1 MGIMRTAL
9 LWASENQWMRRNVP
23 RRGFVRQALKRFMPG
38 EDVADAVEAAKSF
51 RERDIS
57 TIFTHLGE
65 NITDL
70 SEAGEAAKHYL
81 VVLDWIAAEKLPTEI
96 SLKLT
101 QIGFDLSEEQ
111 TYRNFSA
118 IAVRA
123 ASMGNTVWIDMEGSA
138 YTQRTIDFYG
148 RARREHSNVGLC
160 LQAYLYRTEQDIAD
174 LLPLSPAIRLVKGAY
189 HEPKEVA
196 FEKKSQVDENYLKL
210 SKQLLKASREGR
222 GRTVL
227 GTHDLKIIAELEK
240 FSAREG
246 IDRQRLEFHLLYGI
260 KTAEQRR
267 LARAGYRVGV
277 LISYGE
283 FWYPWYMRRLAER
296 PANVLFVLKN
306 MFSG

>member
-1 MGIMRTAL
+1 MSLMRTAL
-9 LWASENQWMRRNVP
+9 LWASENPWMRQHIP
-23 RRGFVRQALKRFMPG
+23 RLGFVRKALKRFMPG
-38 EDVADAVEAAKSF
+38 EDVADAIEAAKSF
-51 RERDIS
+51 REREMT

-65 NITDL
+65 NIADI
-70 SEAGEAAKHYL
+70 SQAGEAAKHYL

-111 TYRNFSA
+111 TYQHFRT
-118 IAVRA
+118 IAARA

-138 YTQRTIDFYG
+138 YTQRTIDFYC
-148 RARREHSNVGLC
+148 RARSEHSNVGVC
-160 LQAYLYRTEQDIAD
+160 VQAYLYRTEQDIAD

-189 HEPKEVA
+189 REPKEIA
-196 FEKKSQVDENYLKL
+196 FQKKSQVDENYLKL
-210 SKQLLKASREGR
+210 AKQLLRVSGEGR
-222 GRTVL
+222 VRTVL
-227 GTHDLKIIAELEK
+227 GTHDLNIIAELQK
-240 FSAREG
+240 FAAAEG
-246 IDRQRLEFHLLYGI
+246 IDRRHLEFHLLYGI

-267 LARAGYRVGV
+267 LANEGYRVGV

-296 PANVLFVLKN
+296 PANLMFVLKN

>member
-1 MGIMRTAL
+1 MEIMRTVL

-23 RRGFVRQALKRFMPG
+23 RLGFVRKALKRFMPG
-38 EDVADAVEAAKSF
+38 EDVAETIEAAKSL
-51 RERDIS
+51 RDRDIT

-65 NITDL
+65 NIADL
-70 SEAGEAAKHYL
+70 SAAGEAAKHYL
-81 VVLDWIAAEKLPTEI
+81 VLLDWIAAEKLPTEI

-118 IAVRA
+118 IAARA

-138 YTQRTIDFYG
+138 YTQRTIDFYR
-148 RARREHSNVGLC
+148 RAKRAHANVGLC

-189 HEPKEVA
+189 REPKEIA
-196 FEKKSQVDENYLKL
+196 FEKKSQVDQNYLKL
-210 SKQLLKASREGR
+210 SKQLLRASREGKV
-222 GRTVL
+222 RTVL
-227 GTHDLKIIAELEK
+227 GTHDLNIIAELEE
-240 FSAREG
+240 FAAREG
-246 IDRQRLEFHLLYGI
+246 IGRQRLEFHLLYGI

-267 LARAGYRVGV
+267 LAKAGYRVGV

-296 PANVLFVLKN
+296 PANLMFVLKN
-306 MFSG
+306 VFPG